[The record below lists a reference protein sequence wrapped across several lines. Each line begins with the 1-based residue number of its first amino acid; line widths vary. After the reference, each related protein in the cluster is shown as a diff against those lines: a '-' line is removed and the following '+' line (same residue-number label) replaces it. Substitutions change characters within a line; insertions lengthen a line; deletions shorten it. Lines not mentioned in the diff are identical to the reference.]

1 MSRPT
6 TAFLLILNLLASAAC
21 AAPASQRSDDAWPLY
36 SRAMQRVEQGYRA
49 NIMSPAASSLAYD
62 GPPYPKEWHA
72 LEDAS
77 YTFNAPARALIREA
91 RSMNKANWPSAPVGG
106 KEDFRYLNG
115 CRAVANEVADAA
127 VQEHLKGD
135 DAAAVESI
143 RDLLHMADLL
153 DGAPAP
159 SIIRP
164 IVAVGVRMVAMDR
177 LEIITGDLSLT
188 NDPADSKKLQINS
201 AKALIRQL
209 FNVPDPEKQ
218 FGNVVQQETAAG
230 KLDTTQKD
238 RFYIQRHRG
247 QMERKLASMSL
258 ACHLFRFDKHG
269 WPASVEELT
278 AYLPAPPR
286 DAWGAMGYV
295 VIKAGRPDGADRP
308 LVYSRCNS
316 ADGLFYPVD
325 EPQFSYYPGY
335 PPGKPHNQG
344 GQFRDVTSWAP
355 RAPKAAPTTRP
366 LP

>member
-6 TAFLLILNLLASAAC
+6 TAFLLVLNLLASVAC

-36 SRAMQRVEQGYRA
+36 SRAIQRVEEGYRA
-49 NIMSPAASSLAYD
+49 NIMSPAASSLEYD

-77 YTFNAPARALIREA
+77 YSFNAPAHALVREA
-91 RSMNKANWPSAPVGG
+91 RSFNKANWPSAPVGG

-135 DAAAVESI
+135 DAAAVESV
-143 RDLLHMADLL
+143 RDLLHLADLL

-164 IVAVGVRMVAMDR
+164 IVATGVRMIAIDR
-177 LEIITGDLSLT
+177 LEIITADLSLT
-188 NDPADSKKLQINS
+188 NDSTDSKKLKIAS
-201 AKALIRQL
+201 VEELIRQL
-209 FNVPDPEKQ
+209 FNAPDPEKQ
-218 FGNVVQQETAAG
+218 FGDVVQHGTAAG
-230 KLDTTQKD
+230 KLDTAQKD
-238 RFYIQRHRG
+238 RFLIQMHRG

-258 ACHLFRFDKHG
+258 ACHFFRFDKHR
-269 WPASVEELT
+269 WPSSVEELT
-278 AYLPAPPR
+278 AYLPGPPR
-286 DAWGAMGYV
+286 DAWGTMGYV
-295 VIKAGRPDGADRP
+295 VIKGGRPDGGDRP
-308 LVYSRCNS
+308 LLYSRCNS
-316 ADGLFYPVD
+316 ADGLFYPVT
-325 EPQFSYYPGY
+325 EPQFSYYQGY

-344 GQFRDVTSWAP
+344 GQFRDVTVWS
-355 RAPKAAPTTRP
+355 PKATNAVPTTRP